1 MDAGKAATVVLYA
14 EVGRRRHQCEL
25 QQWHNARLSGD
36 IIIVVLQRWR
46 AERLFIFLFQ
56 GKPFC
61 DTRNQ
66 VNLGQVDLHL
76 SNDVRAPERG
86 RVILH

>member
-25 QQWHNARLSGD
+25 QRWHNARLIGD
-36 IIIVVLQRWR
+36 IIVIVIRHQR
-46 AERLFIFLFQ
+46 AERLFSFIFQ
-56 GKPFC
+56 GEPFS

-66 VNLGQVDLHL
+66 VNLGQLDLHL
-76 SNDVRAPERG
+76 SDDVAAPERG
-86 RVILH
+86 RVVFH